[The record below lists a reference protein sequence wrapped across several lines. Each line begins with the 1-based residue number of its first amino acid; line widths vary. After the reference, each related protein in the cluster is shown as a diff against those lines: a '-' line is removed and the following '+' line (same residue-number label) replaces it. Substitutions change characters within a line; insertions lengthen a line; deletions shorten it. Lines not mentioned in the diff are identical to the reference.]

1 MLMNALRFT
10 TTLSFITLFLFHLFV
25 SCSYTASSN
34 KEAPTDSSGVAVL
47 LVDTDHPL
55 SNVDENIYGQF
66 LEHINHSV
74 EDGLYAEQAQGQG
87 FEGKDFETYWKP
99 IEKNGN

>member
-1 MLMNALRFT
+1 MNSSRFT
-10 TTLSFITLFLFHLFV
+10 TTLSFIIFFLLQLLV

-34 KEAPTDSSGVAVL
+34 KEAQTDSSGVAVL

-55 SNVDENIYGQF
+55 STMDENIYCQF

-74 EDGLYAEQAQGQG
+74 E
-87 FEGKDFETYWKP
+87 
-99 IEKNGN
+99 